1 MIMWSQCDED
11 DLLTSAV
18 DLDHMMQPEA
28 VPVTSQT
35 CQLTQDQTVVVCK
48 QLQQVSDYQ
57 VNTASYP

>member
-1 MIMWSQCDED
+1 
-11 DLLTSAV
+11 
-18 DLDHMMQPEA
+18 MQQEA